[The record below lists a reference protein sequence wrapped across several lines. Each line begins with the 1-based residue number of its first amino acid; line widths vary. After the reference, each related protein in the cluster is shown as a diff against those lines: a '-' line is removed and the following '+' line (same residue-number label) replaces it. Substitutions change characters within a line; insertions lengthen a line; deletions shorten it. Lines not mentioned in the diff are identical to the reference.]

1 MRTAVLAL
9 AAACLLPLP
18 AAALS
23 LDDARA
29 MRALQS
35 RLMVAALKCDAPELY
50 NPVVE
55 RHRPLLAQAERVL
68 RARHGRRHD
77 RWTTEMANQD
87 SRRANG
93 LGDGACDDARP
104 LAEALLAAPSEGPVL
119 AALAR
124 AHQVSWPRP

>member
-1 MRTAVLAL
+1 MRAASLVL
-9 AAACLLPLP
+9 AAAFLLPPP

-29 MRALQS
+29 LRALQS
-35 RLMVAALKCDAPELY
+35 RLMVAALKCDARDLY
-50 NPVVE
+50 DPVVE
-55 RHRPLLAQAERVL
+55 RHRALFAQADRML
-68 RARHGRRHD
+68 RARCGGRHD
-77 RWTTEMANQD
+77 RWVTEMANLD
-87 SRRANG
+87 SRRANS

-124 AHQVSWPRP
+124 VHQVSWPRP

>member
-1 MRTAVLAL
+1 MRASVLAL
-9 AAACLLPLP
+9 AAACLLSLP

-29 MRALQS
+29 IHALQS
-35 RLMVAALKCDAPELY
+35 RLMVAALKCDAPDLY

-55 RHRPLLAQAERVL
+55 RHRPLLVQAEHAL

-77 RWTTEMANQD
+77 LWVTEIANQN

-93 LGDGACDDARP
+93 LGDRVCDDARH
-104 LAEALLAAPSEGPVL
+104 LAEALLAAPSEGPIL
-119 AALAR
+119 ATLAR